1 MSSASSRFTTVSIV
15 REANPTRAP
24 VTVNCRE
31 DTDSPTVS
39 GLTVSATSPGSTSL
53 SLILTPRPAESAKT
67 VDLTDRRATSSS
79 SERLSSTGV
88 RVITAVTL
96 DSPAGIV
103 TLAVVAV

>member
-1 MSSASSRFTTVSIV
+1 MSIT
-15 REANPTRAP
+15 REDSPTRAP

-39 GLTVSATSPGSTSL
+39 GVTVSATSPGSTSL
-53 SLILTPRPAESAKT
+53 SLILTPRPTESAKT

-79 SERLSSTGV
+79 SERVSSTGV
-88 RVITAVTL
+88 RVIMAVSL
-96 DSPAGIV
+96 EWPAGIV